1 MTPLIMGRTLGVQL
15 VPESSNS
22 LDAHGH
28 VQSWLSR
35 DVLLISLSACF
46 ADLGYQS
53 VLAIFPLF
61 LVLTLKQPVWVFG
74 LATAISYGPGAV
86 FALIGGRMADRFG
99 AKRMA
104 ISGNLLI
111 PLLSLSGLAAL
122 PGLAI
127 ALFSGGWWARNFR
140 SPPRRTMLTQAVT
153 REHRG
158 QAFGFLHALDIGGGF
173 LAALG
178 TMLLVIAGV
187 TYTHIFLLT
196 IIPLLCSTLFLT
208 LVRTG
213 GKIAAAGPTSVGPTQ
228 PTLQATANQQVYRR
242 LLLSSALYGFSSFS
256 IGFPILTVDQARHGA
271 NNAAWAI
278 LSYVV
283 FFGVSA
289 VTGLLVGKKIKGG
302 IRTLALWGYL
312 LGGLAAAGIG
322 PVWWT
327 GSSPL
332 LYYPVVGLMGLSLG
346 VIETIEPTIISRL
359 MPSQSTGRGMGAL
372 TAMRS
377 LGLFVG
383 NIAMGLLYHFGA
395 VWSYGY
401 AAVLAILAAVLML
414 TIPAVES
421 SSV

>member
-1 MTPLIMGRTLGVQL
+1 MSDTA
-15 VPESSNS
+15 NS
-22 LDAHGH
+22 LEAPATEK
-28 VQSWLSR
+28 SWLSR
-35 DVLLISLSACF
+35 DVLFISLSACF

-61 LVLTLKQPVWVFG
+61 LVLSLKQPVWMFG

-86 FALIGGRMADRFG
+86 FALIGGHMADRFG
-99 AKRMA
+99 AKRTA
-104 ISGNLLI
+104 ISGNILI
-111 PLLSLSGLAAL
+111 PLLSLSGLATL

-153 REHRG
+153 KEHRG

-187 TYTHIFLLT
+187 KFTHIFLLS
-196 IIPLLCSTLFLT
+196 IIPLLCSTMFLT
-208 LVRTG
+208 LVHAGAKVT
-213 GKIAAAGPTSVGPTQ
+213 AAAPAP
-228 PTLQATANQQVYRR
+228 ATASQNAQISANQRIYRR
-242 LLLSSALYGFSSFS
+242 LLLSAALYGFSSFS
-256 IGFPILTVDQARHGA
+256 IGFPILTVDQARHGSSIH
-271 NNAAWAI
+271 NAAWAI

-289 VTGLLVGKKIKGG
+289 VTGLLVGKKVKGG

-312 LGGLAAAGIG
+312 LGGLAAAGMG
-322 PVWWT
+322 VVWYT
-327 GSSPL
+327 GTNPL
-332 LYYPVVGLMGLSLG
+332 LYYPIVGLMGLSLG

-383 NIAMGLLYHFGA
+383 NLAMGLLYHFGA
-395 VWSYGY
+395 QWSYGY
-401 AAVLAILAAVLML
+401 AALLAIIAAIVIL
-414 TIPAVES
+414 TIPAVG
-421 SSV
+421 SVSA

>member
-1 MTPLIMGRTLGVQL
+1 MADTTRSLQ
-15 VPESSNS
+15 VPATEKP
-22 LDAHGH
+22 
-28 VQSWLSR
+28 WLSR
-35 DVLLISLSACF
+35 DVLFISLSACF

-61 LVLTLKQPVWVFG
+61 LVLTLRQPVWMFG

-104 ISGNLLI
+104 ISGNILI
-111 PLLSLSGLAAL
+111 PLLSLSGLATL

-153 REHRG
+153 KEHRG

-178 TMLLVIAGV
+178 TMLLVIAG
-187 TYTHIFLLT
+187 TSFTHIFLLT
-196 IIPLLCSTLFLT
+196 IVPLLCSTLFLI
-208 LVRTG
+208 LVHAG
-213 GKIAAAGPTSVGPTQ
+213 GRIAAAAPSGSTAVPPTAAA
-228 PTLQATANQQVYRR
+228 LINQRVYRR
-242 LLLSSALYGFSSFS
+242 LLLSAALYGFSSFS
-256 IGFPILTVDQARHGA
+256 IGFPILTVDKAHHGTA
-271 NNAAWAI
+271 IHNAAWAI

-289 VTGLLVGKKIKGG
+289 ITGLLVGKRIKGG

-312 LGGLAAAGIG
+312 LGGLAAAGMGLI
-322 PVWWT
+322 WYT
-327 GSSPL
+327 GINPL
-332 LYYPVVGLMGLSLG
+332 LYYPIVGLMGLSLG
-346 VIETIEPTIISRL
+346 VIETVEPTIISRL
-359 MPSQSTGRGMGAL
+359 MPSHSTGRGMGAL

-383 NIAMGLLYHFGA
+383 NIAMGLLYRFGA
-395 VWSYGY
+395 QWSYGY
-401 AAVLAILAAVLML
+401 AALLAIIAAIVML
-414 TIPAVES
+414 TIPAAES
-421 SSV
+421 SRV

>member
-1 MTPLIMGRTLGVQL
+1 MPDTVH
-15 VPESSNS
+15 S
-22 LDAHGH
+22 LEIPATKK
-28 VQSWLSR
+28 SWLSR
-35 DVLLISLSACF
+35 DVLFISLSACF

-61 LVLTLKQPVWVFG
+61 LVLTLRQPVWMFG

-104 ISGNLLI
+104 ISGNILI
-111 PLLSLSGLAAL
+111 PLLSLSGLVTL

-153 REHRG
+153 KEHRG

-178 TMLLVIAGV
+178 TMLLVLAGV
-187 TYTHIFLLT
+187 TFTHIFLLT

-208 LVRTG
+208 LVRVG
-213 GKIAAAGPTSVGPTQ
+213 GKIAAAAPSAPGTAQQSA
-228 PTLQATANQQVYRR
+228 QAAANQRVYHR
-242 LLLSSALYGFSSFS
+242 LLLSAALYGFSSFS
-256 IGFPILTVDQARHGA
+256 IGFPILTVDQARHGTA
-271 NNAAWAI
+271 IHNAAWAI

-289 VTGLLVGKKIKGG
+289 VTGMVVGKKIKGG

-312 LGGLAAAGIG
+312 LGGLAAAGMG
-322 PVWWT
+322 LVWYT
-327 GSSPL
+327 GTNPL
-332 LYYPVVGLMGLSLG
+332 LYYPIVGLMGLSLG

-395 VWSYGY
+395 AWSYGY
-401 AAVLAILAAVLML
+401 AALLAIVASMLML
-414 TIPAVES
+414 TIPAAES
-421 SSV
+421 SGV